1 MFKERYA
8 DVFNGD
14 VNWRKVKAPQGETY
28 NWDMGS
34 TYVQNPPYFEGLKI
48 EPKPVKDIENARIL
62 ALFGDKITTDH
73 ISPAGSIKAA
83 SPAGS
88 LSARAPGLGGE
99 LQPVRHAARQS

>member
-28 NWDMGS
+28 KWDIGS
-34 TYVQNPPYFEGLKI
+34 TYVQNPPYFEGMKI
-48 EPKPVKDIENARIL
+48 EPEPVKEIENARIL
-62 ALFGDKITTDH
+62 AHLRRQDH
-73 ISPAGSIKAA
+73 DRPYLAGRLDQGGL
-83 SPAGS
+83 AGRN
-88 LSARAPGLGGE
+88 LSARTSGLGRG